1 MFSKPLAHPST
12 LDRRLSFCRASSY
25 VEELWSPILARR
37 AGNAQAKADAYS
49 SLDFSARGRRDLSL
63 SGGASISIQNCFK
76 LSITFCSTSSG
87 RLSNKKATHF
97 WVALVWLASAARDLA
112 QGAPSEGYDVTGPA
126 NHIAAMQARQTRHGD
141 GRFGK

>member
-1 MFSKPLAHPST
+1 
-12 LDRRLSFCRASSY
+12 

-49 SLDFSARGRRDLSL
+49 PLDFSARGCRDLSL

-87 RLSNKKATHF
+87 RLSNEKGDPF
-97 WVALVWLASAARDLA
+97 SGRPRLLASAAKDLA
-112 QGAPSEGYDVTGPA
+112 QRAPSEGYDVTGSA
-126 NHIAAMQARQTRHGD
+126 NRVAAMQTRQARHGD
-141 GRFGK
+141 GRFGDK